1 MKKVMKGILVIAI
14 ACIVLISLSGCAR
27 VNYEVNVNKDGSAD
41 VSYVIG
47 YDKEF
52 LSSMGVSESDL
63 GEEGFADM
71 EKEATEDGYEVEKY
85 NDDTIVG
92 FKAKKHFDHIA
103 DFTMDDVG
111 DEEISTD
118 GTDNKISFDKKLLDT
133 RISQNAKID
142 LTTLSEEEDSETANI
157 TNMLLG
163 QMKVS
168 YKITLPFKVGD
179 NNATTVSEDGK
190 TLEWTLKAG
199 EVNEVHFEAQENLNA
214 ILFGGIGAIVVIII
228 VAVIVLANKSKKKI
242 KKAEG
247 KVTTTVAATQKKNDV
262 KKVEKKEESKKET
275 KVPEE
280 KKDKKEE
287 N

>member
-14 ACIVLISLSGCAR
+14 ACMVLISLSGCAR

-85 NDDTIVG
+85 NDDTTVG
-92 FKAKKHFDHIA
+92 FKASKHFDHIT

-111 DEEISTD
+111 EEQISTE
-118 GTDNKISFDKKLLDT
+118 GIDNKISFDKKLLDT
-133 RISQNAKID
+133 KISQNAKID

-199 EVNEVHFEAQENLNA
+199 EVNEVRFEAQENLNA
-214 ILFGGIGAIVVIII
+214 IVFGGIGAIILIIV
-228 VAVIVLANKSKKKI
+228 VAVIVVATKSKNKTKKT
-242 KKAEG
+242 AE
-247 KVTTTVAATQKKNDV
+247 KVTTTAATTQKKNGV
-262 KKVEKKEESKKET
+262 KKVEKKEEKTEKKET
-275 KVPEE
+275 P